1 MGNEEQFDTIPDS
14 TSGVNNNQQTNNVV
28 SNNISINNNTQ
39 QSTYKPKVEEKKP
52 FYFIPEDKPI
62 VIKPIEKA
70 SPFKNLFR
78 SSSVS
83 KSKRIL
89 LDNLALLLSSGMGIT
104 SSLRTILNNSQNKS
118 INKDL
123 EKIIKSVESG
133 KTLWE
138 SFEQEAFLPKF
149 LISLIKIG
157 EDSGNL
163 SEKIKKTVL
172 SLEKDARRASQ
183 LKTALFYPVFVMSLT
198 FIIGAGVSIFVLP
211 KIGDVLVSLDV
222 ELPIVTKIMVEIGVF
237 LEKYWLTVI
246 PPIIILL
253 GISFY
258 MIFVF
263 SKTKWIGQW
272 ITFHL
277 PVFNTLINRTE
288 VSRFAYNLS
297 MLMSSGVPITVAL
310 NSISEVHEYYM
321 YKNFL
326 KILVEE
332 VNQGKTFTNSFRKYR
347 KMTNYLFPYTAQD
360 IISAGEESGKLVD
373 VLDTIGSKFEE
384 EAEQIS
390 KTIGVLI
397 EPVLLIIVWAGVV
410 FLAVAILLPIYTLV
424 GNFNA

>member
-1 MGNEEQFDTIPDS
+1 MENEEKTNILL
-14 TSGVNNNQQTNNVV
+14 NNNSDRRILENKSEDKQ
-28 SNNISINNNTQ
+28 
-39 QSTYKPKVEEKKP
+39 P
-52 FYFIPEDKPI
+52 FYFIPEDKP
-62 VIKPIEKA
+62 VIIKKIEK
-70 SPFKNLFR
+70 PNILKNLFR
-78 SSSVS
+78 SASVS

-104 SSLRTILNNSQNKS
+104 SSLRTILNNSQNKN

-123 EKIIKSVESG
+123 EKIINNVESG

-138 SFEQEAFLPKF
+138 SFEEQSFLPKF

-163 SEKIKKTVL
+163 SEKIKKTVI
-172 SLEKDARRASQ
+172 SLEKDARRKSQ

-198 FIIGAGVSIFVLP
+198 LIIGIGVSIFVLP

-222 ELPIVTKIMVEIGVF
+222 ELPLVTKVMVEIGVF

-246 PPIIILL
+246 PTTLFVF
-253 GISFY
+253 G
-258 MIFVF
+258 MIFYILFGF
-263 SKTKWIGQW
+263 SKTKWMGQW
-272 ITFHL
+272 LTYHL

-288 VSRFAYNLS
+288 VSRFSYNLS

-310 NSISEVHEYYM
+310 NSISDVHEYYM
-321 YKNFL
+321 YKNYL
-326 KILVEE
+326 KVLVEE
-332 VNQGKTFTNSFRKYR
+332 VNQGKTFTNSFKKYR

-360 IISAGEESGKLVD
+360 IISAGEESGKLVE

-390 KTIGVLI
+390 KTIGILI
-397 EPVLLIIVWAGVV
+397 EPILLIVVWAGVV